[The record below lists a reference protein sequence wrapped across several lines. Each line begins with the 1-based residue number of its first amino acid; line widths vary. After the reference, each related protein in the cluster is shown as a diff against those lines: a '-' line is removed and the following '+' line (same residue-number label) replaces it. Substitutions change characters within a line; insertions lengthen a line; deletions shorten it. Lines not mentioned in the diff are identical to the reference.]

1 MTRLWW
7 WRLLWAL
14 LGAMLLGAAYLLINT
29 TFMLYDDEGY
39 VLITYQQFNAGGRLY
54 VDIFS
59 QYGPWPYLYHWTA
72 GTLLGQS
79 PLTHALGRGLTA
91 VHWVTCALA
100 GGFIAGRLSGSR
112 FAALFTSLVV
122 FGLLWQMCSEPSH
135 PGGLIA
141 VMLALAG
148 LATLTSLQQARWNVL
163 GTVLGVTGAL
173 LLLTK
178 INIGLLFLAGAG
190 TALLHLTAWPVHGQR
205 FARLVGTAGL
215 IAVPWG
221 LMGTRLAEP
230 WVLSFAV
237 LMTVALAGVLWLH
250 RPAGAALLPVR
261 LWITTAGAFLL
272 TVATVTAIMALRGT
286 PLLTLFHAVVL
297 APLQHPANFMVDL
310 AWPHGV
316 WIAAAAGG
324 GLVIRAGLEL
334 RTHGVVSELT
344 RRLALGVRLVAVAF
358 FVWHAARWSTLTG
371 VSRFLMWSLPLL
383 PVFLIPLRREAET
396 TAPSNRSA
404 LFFAAALALPQVLHA
419 FPVAGS
425 QMGWGS
431 FLLLPLFAWGLHDAW
446 QALAGYVPRWRS
458 RLPVTAWTLLLAV
471 GLAQLGLLLQT
482 GWQRY
487 HDAKPLDLPGAADI
501 RPGDSARLTLRLM
514 TLNAAIHADVLFSY
528 PGMFSYNLW
537 SGVPT
542 PTTRNATHWFW
553 LLDDEGQQRIVEKL
567 RATPRSAIISNH
579 GFDDYLL
586 KQRVPSRGP
595 LRPMLT
601 ADYRPLLRY
610 GNFQFLVPRESK
622 AAPFGQA
629 ELLVPEGGAAPAEF
643 PALLRTNVVLK
654 GRPAAFQLQ
663 ETDTPWTVHATYA
676 PAESRI
682 LLEPV
687 DSQGRSLGPLLG
699 LPLDHDLA
707 GLYRLHIYTTV
718 RPDLSRPYSLVLVGL
733 DAAGTVLSESIF

>member
-7 WRLLWAL
+7 WRLLWPL
-14 LGAMLLGAAYLLINT
+14 LGVVLLGAAYLLINT

-39 VLITYQQFNAGGRLY
+39 VLITYQQFNTGGRLY
-54 VDIFS
+54 TDIFS
-59 QYGPWPYLYHWTA
+59 QYGPWPYLYHWIA
-72 GTLLGQS
+72 GFVSQG

-91 VHWVTCALA
+91 VHWVACALA

-112 FAALFTSLVV
+112 SSTLVTSLLT

-148 LATLTSLQQARWNVL
+148 LAAVISLQQARWHVL
-163 GTVLGVTGAL
+163 GAVLGVTGAL

-178 INIGLLFLAGAG
+178 INIGLLFVAGAG
-190 TALLHLTAWPVHGQR
+190 AALLHLTAWPTQGQR

-230 WVLSFAV
+230 WVLSFAT
-237 LMTVALAGVLWLH
+237 LMTLALSGVLWLH
-250 RPAGAALLPVR
+250 RPTGAALLPVR
-261 LWITTAGAFLL
+261 LWITTAGAFLG
-272 TVATVTAIMALRGT
+272 TVAAVTATLALRGT
-286 PLLTLFHAVVL
+286 PPVALFHAVLL
-297 APLQHPANFMVDL
+297 APLQHPASFMVDL
-310 AWPHGV
+310 AWPSTV
-316 WIAAAAGG
+316 WIAVAVSG
-324 GLVIRAGLEL
+324 GLVVRAGSEL
-334 RTHGVVSELT
+334 RTHGAVGELT
-344 RRLALGVRLVAVAF
+344 RRLALAGRLIAVAF
-358 FVWHAARWSTLTG
+358 FVWHAASWPTLTG

-396 TAPSNRSA
+396 AAPADQAA
-404 LFFAAALALPQVLHA
+404 LFFATVLALPQVLHA

-431 FLLLPLFAWGLHDAW
+431 FMLLPLFAWGLHDAW
-446 QALAGYVPRWRS
+446 QTLAEYVPRWRS
-458 RLPVTAWTLLLAV
+458 RLPITAWTLLLGV
-471 GLAQLGLLLQT
+471 GLGQLGLLLQT

-487 HDAKPLDLPGAADI
+487 HGAKPIDLPGAADI
-501 RPGDSARLTLRLM
+501 RPGDDARLTLRLM

-553 LLDDEGQQRIVEKL
+553 LLDDEAQQRIVEKL
-567 RATPRSAIISNH
+567 RTTPRSAIISND

-601 ADYRPLLRY
+601 TDYRPLLRY
-610 GNFQFLVPRESK
+610 GHFQFLVPKESQ
-622 AAPFGQA
+622 AVPFGQA
-629 ELLVPEGGAAPAEF
+629 ELLVPDEGTAPAAF
-643 PALLRTNVVLK
+643 PALLRTHVVLK

-663 ETDTPWTVHATYA
+663 ETNAPWTVRATYA
-676 PAESRI
+676 PAGSRV

-687 DSQGRSLGPLLG
+687 NSQGRSLGPMIG

-707 GLYRLHIYTTV
+707 GLYRVHIYTAA